1 MIDFFFFIGKMCIA
15 FFLLGDWGGGGECLC
30 VWSHVCWRADLV
42 KPLKKKKKKGRRRSK
57 LEVKY
62 WTKRR
67 LMATGALVILKNKDK
82 TQYPKGRK

>member
-1 MIDFFFFIGKMCIA
+1 MCIA
-15 FFLLGDWGGGGECLC
+15 FFLLGGGGGGCLC

-42 KPLKKKKKKGRRRSK
+42 KPLKKKKKKKKRREKGRRRSK